1 MTTHGKPATVT
12 RALFLAP
19 LLLVA
24 ACASDGSPGSVDEMR
39 SSSQRATNQVPDGVV
54 EMRET
59 MADQRAETNTRLDNV
74 MGASAAEGSDG
85 SFWYTP
91 LFDVLD
97 VAASLGGWL
106 Y

>member
-1 MTTHGKPATVT
+1 MT

-39 SSSQRATNQVPDGVV
+39 SSSYRAMNQVPDGVL

-59 MADQRAETNTRLDNV
+59 MAGQRAETNARLDEV
-74 MGASAAEGSDG
+74 MGASATEGSDG
-85 SFWYTP
+85 SYWYSP
-91 LFDVLD
+91 IFDVLD
-97 VAASLGGWL
+97 VAASIGGWL